1 MATKNFFAEL
11 FGRSPFEPLQKHIA
25 VAHQCAVELIPF
37 FQAAY
42 DEDWEAAL
50 TIQGKI
56 VTLEN
61 EADDIEK
68 TIRLQL
74 PKSLFLPVPRSD
86 LISLL
91 SSQDKIADR
100 AKDIAGL
107 MLGRKMTIPKSLKK
121 PVLNYL
127 KTSIAASNQ
136 AVVAIN
142 ELDELVET
150 AFGGREIKLVNKMIT
165 KLNKIESETDQLQ
178 VAIRAGL
185 FKIEK
190 ELAPI
195 DVMFLYKIIEG
206 IGDLADRAQK
216 VGGRLQLL
224 LAK

>member
-1 MATKNFFAEL
+1 MANKNFFAEL
-11 FGRSPFEPLQKHIA
+11 FGRSPFDPLQKHIA
-25 VAHQCAVELIPF
+25 VAHQCALELIPF
-37 FQAAY
+37 FQAVY
-42 DEDWEAAL
+42 DEDWKAARI
-50 TIQGKI
+50 IQGKI
-56 VTLEN
+56 VKLEN

-91 SSQDKIADR
+91 TSQDKIANR

-107 MLGRKMTIPKSLKK
+107 MLGRKMTIPESLKT
-121 PVLNYL
+121 PVFNYL
-127 KTSIAASNQ
+127 ETSIAASNQ

-150 AFGGREIKLVNKMIT
+150 AFGGREIKLVDKMIT

-185 FKIEK
+185 FEIEK

-206 IGDLADRAQK
+206 IGDLADRAQQ